1 MKIKTF
7 IEISIKVAFV
17 CQLLVRCDC
26 DNLNMP
32 TRSKNDQYSNL
43 KNIYLNLIVTTKLVI
58 NHKIK

>member
-26 DNLNMP
+26 ENVDMP
-32 TRSKNDQYSNL
+32 TRSKIDN
-43 KNIYLNLIVTTKLVI
+43 
-58 NHKIK
+58 KI